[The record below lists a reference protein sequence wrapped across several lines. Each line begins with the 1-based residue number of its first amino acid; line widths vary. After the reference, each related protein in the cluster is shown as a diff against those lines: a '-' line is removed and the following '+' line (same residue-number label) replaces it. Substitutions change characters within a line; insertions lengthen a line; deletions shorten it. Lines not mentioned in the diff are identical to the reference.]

1 MLLRIY
7 PKEEHA
13 PKPQIR
19 MIVLMLWR
27 SQELLNAEKPEMVS
41 AVLNQEQGLKFL
53 GTRQIHF
60 RAPKMCF
67 RLTMAIGFSQLVLL
81 TVTFAEQDQLTGVFH
96 FESVGSYSSGTE
108 PHTKDLE
115 SNF

>member
-1 MLLRIY
+1 
-7 PKEEHA
+7 
-13 PKPQIR
+13 
-19 MIVLMLWR
+19 
-27 SQELLNAEKPEMVS
+27 MVS

-60 RAPKMCF
+60 RAPKMRF
-67 RLTMAIGFSQLVLL
+67 RLTMAIGFGQLVL
-81 TVTFAEQDQLTGVFH
+81 TVTFAEQDQLTRVFH